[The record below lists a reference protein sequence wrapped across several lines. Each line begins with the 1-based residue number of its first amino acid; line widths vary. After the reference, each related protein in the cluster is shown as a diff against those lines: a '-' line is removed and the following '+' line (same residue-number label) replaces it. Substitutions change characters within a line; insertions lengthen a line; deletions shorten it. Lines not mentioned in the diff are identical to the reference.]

1 MIEPAFFASNLRE
14 DSMAAFNVVRFRVR
28 PGGEQQFIEAHRQL
42 QPEFEGF
49 LGGSLVNAG
58 DRTFCMIGEWR
69 DFQSIVDARPLM
81 ISFLDQFRHL
91 LEDLGG
97 GLGVTDPVSGEVAV
111 RLWPPQAAKR
121 ARPAARRRP
130 AKRAAAKRT
139 GAKRTSRKRAAGK
152 RRR

>member
-1 MIEPAFFASNLRE
+1 
-14 DSMAAFNVVRFRVR
+14 MAAINVVRFRVT
-28 PGGEQQFIEAHRQL
+28 PAGEQQFIEAHRQL

-69 DFQSIVDARPLM
+69 DFQNIVDARPLM

-111 RLWPPQAAKR
+111 RLWPPQAAKQ
-121 ARPAARRRP
+121 ARPA
-130 AKRAAAKRT
+130 
-139 GAKRTSRKRAAGK
+139 GK
-152 RRR
+152 RGR